1 MKRLLDMKPK
11 VIDEIVV
18 ANNRLQ
24 MLSTRS
30 VYWVECRSLIVA
42 DLHLGY
48 RSHGRNLRQQELGDS
63 DQSDLDLASDLRC
76 ELVELGATRLIVLG
90 DLWHKGTQIS
100 PPAFDAFAAVRIE
113 SPTLSFTLI
122 RGNHDPRTPNPTQ
135 NFWQIGQLVR
145 TEISAPF
152 LLSHYPQRHSEYFCL
167 CGHLH
172 PATKN
177 GTETQTDCF
186 VLERNCLI
194 LPARNPN
201 VRRRIFEA
209 TDETKLFS
217 LS

>member
-1 MKRLLDMKPK
+1 MKRFLDMKPK

-18 ANNRLQ
+18 ANNRIQL
-24 MLSTRS
+24 LSTRS
-30 VYWVECRSLIVA
+30 VFWVERRALIVA

-48 RSHGRNLRQQELGDS
+48 RSHGSNLRQQELGDA
-63 DQSDLDLASDLRC
+63 DQSEVDLASDLRC
-76 ELVELGATRLIVLG
+76 ELVELGATSLIVLG

-100 PPAFDAFAAVRIE
+100 PPVFNAFAAVRIE

-135 NFWQIGQLVR
+135 NFWQIEHLVQ

-167 CGHLH
+167 YGHLH
-172 PATKN
+172 PATR
-177 GTETQTDCF
+177 GATGALTDCF
-186 VLERNCLI
+186 VRERNCLI

-201 VRRRIFEA
+201 VRRRIFVA